1 MVGDSARLNGLNSL
15 AITKLDVLGGLEKLR
30 ICVGYKLDGDR
41 ITQRP
46 ASLKKL
52 AQCTP
57 VYQDLPGWKEDI
69 SRARSKDEL
78 PSQARTYVETI
89 EKITGIPVSIIS
101 VGPDREET
109 IMLQDPF
116 S

>member
-1 MVGDSARLNGLNSL
+1 
-15 AITKLDVLGGLEKLR
+15 
-30 ICVGYKLDGDR
+30 VGYKLDGDR

-69 SRARSKDEL
+69 SRARSIDEL